1 MKKIMLAMSIAVL
14 GFSCKSVKTG
24 DADIIKVDVALHNIE
39 NDKVKVTVDPGEIK
53 SETLKFY
60 IPKTVPGTYAIN
72 NYGQFAENIKAF
84 DYDGN
89 QIDVTQEDEN
99 TWMISD
105 AEKFDKITYL
115 VNDTYDIEG
124 EGGVFSPA
132 GTNFEKDDNF
142 MLNLH
147 SVVGYFENMKEK
159 TYKLNIHRPKHLAA
173 SASLPVTKQTENE
186 TYTTD
191 EFTTSRYFGVID
203 HPIMYAEPD
212 TTSFDIEGMKVL
224 LSVYS
229 PNNVYS
235 TEDLKPSLEKM
246 VQAQKSFLGEIDNT
260 NVYAILLYLSDMD
273 ELDAR
278 GFGALE
284 HHTSTSVVLPETMQL
299 AQLEE
304 TMTDVVSH
312 EFFHIITPLNIHSE
326 EVHYFDYNEPDMSQ
340 HLWMYEGVTEYF
352 ANLFQINQGLIDEEQ
367 FYSRMNEKIQ
377 TSMGFDDTMSFTKMS
392 ENILDDEYKD
402 SYYNVYQKGA
412 LIGMAL
418 DIRLRELSDG
428 DMGILDLMK
437 QLISKYGKDKP
448 FQDEELIVEIVEM
461 TYPEIRTFFDKHVSG
476 NTPIPYENY
485 FGKVGV
491 EKTEEQSKTGYF
503 MNGQTPFID
512 ANQETGEIFFREGY
526 PMNSFFSELGVEGG
540 DIIKTING
548 TDYSL
553 QNIRPL
559 IMSSMSWGEGQE
571 FKMTVERDG
580 EEVIFETETTQP
592 YINKTSLKSMDL
604 DDSDE
609 RLKLRKAWLKG

>member
-1 MKKIMLAMSIAVL
+1 MLAISVAVL
-14 GFSCKSVKTG
+14 VFSCKSVKTG
-24 DADIIKVDVALHNIE
+24 DADIIEVDLALHNIE
-39 NDKVKVTVDPGEIK
+39 NDMVKVTVDPGEIK
-53 SETLKFY
+53 SENLKFY

-72 NYGQFAENIKAF
+72 NYGQFVENIQAF

-89 QIDVTQEDEN
+89 QMDVTQEDEN
-99 TWMISD
+99 TWAISN
-105 AEKFDKITYL
+105 ATNFDKITYL

-124 EGGVFSPA
+124 EGDVFSPA

-159 TYKLNIHRPKHLAA
+159 TYKLNIHRPKNLAA
-173 SASLPVTKQTENE
+173 SASLPITKQTEKD
-186 TYTTD
+186 TYVID

-212 TTSFDIEGMKVL
+212 TTSFNIEGMKVL

-229 PNNVYS
+229 PNDVYS
-235 TEDLKPSLEKM
+235 TKDLKPSLEKM

-260 NVYAILLYLSDMD
+260 NVYAILLYLADM
-273 ELDAR
+273 ENPDAR

-304 TMTDVVSH
+304 TMTDIVSH

-326 EVHYFDYNEPDMSQ
+326 EVHYFDYNDPDMSK
-340 HLWMYEGVTEYF
+340 HLWLYEGVTEYF
-352 ANLFQINQGLIDEEQ
+352 ANLFQINQGLISEEQ
-367 FYSRMNEKIQ
+367 FYNRMNEKIQ
-377 TSMGFDDTMSFTKMS
+377 TSMGFDDTMSFTTMS
-392 ENILDDEYKD
+392 ENILDGKYKD

-428 DMGILDLMK
+428 EMGILDLMK
-437 QLISKYGKDKP
+437 ELISKYGKDKP
-448 FQDEELIVEIVEM
+448 FQDDELIDEIVEM
-461 TYPEIRTFFDKHVSG
+461 TYPEIRTFFDKHVIG
-476 NTPIPYENY
+476 TTPIPYDEY
-485 FGKVGV
+485 FAKVGV
-491 EKTEEQSKTGYF
+491 EKTETNSKTGYF
-503 MNGQTPFID
+503 LDGQTPFID

-540 DIIKTING
+540 DVIKTING
-548 TDYSL
+548 TEYSL
-553 QNIRPL
+553 ENIRPL
-559 IMSSMSWGEGQE
+559 IMSSMSWEEGQE
-571 FKMTVERDG
+571 FTMTVERDG
-580 EEVIFETETTQP
+580 EEVSFETKTTQP
-592 YINKTSLKSMDL
+592 YINKTSLQSMDL
-604 DDSDE
+604 EASDK
-609 RLKLRKAWLKG
+609 RLELREAWLKG